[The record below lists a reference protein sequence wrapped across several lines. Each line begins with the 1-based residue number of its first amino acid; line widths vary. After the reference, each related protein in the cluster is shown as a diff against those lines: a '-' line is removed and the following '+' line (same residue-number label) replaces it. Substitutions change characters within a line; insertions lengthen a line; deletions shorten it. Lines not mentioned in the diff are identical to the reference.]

1 MNIAEQIKHNI
12 TEAIELTHLEV
23 INQSHLHKGH
33 AGDDGSGESHF
44 KLVVVWAGFSAYSR
58 IERQRHVHKALGQD
72 LIQKIH
78 ALQLS
83 CLTPDKFQS

>member
-1 MNIAEQIKHNI
+1 MNIADQIKQKI
-12 TEAIELTHLEV
+12 EEAIEPTHLEV

-44 KLVVVWAGFSAYSR
+44 KLVVVWSGFSAYSR
-58 IERQRHVHKALGQD
+58 IERQRYVHRALGQN

-83 CLTPDKFQS
+83 CLTPEQFTA

>member
-1 MNIAEQIKHNI
+1 MNIADQISQSI
-12 TEAIELTHLEV
+12 TDAIEPTHLEV

-44 KLVVVWAGFSAYSR
+44 KLVVVWGGFSAYSR
-58 IERQRHVHKALGQD
+58 IERQRYLHQTLGQE

-83 CLTPDKFQS
+83 CRTPDEFSA